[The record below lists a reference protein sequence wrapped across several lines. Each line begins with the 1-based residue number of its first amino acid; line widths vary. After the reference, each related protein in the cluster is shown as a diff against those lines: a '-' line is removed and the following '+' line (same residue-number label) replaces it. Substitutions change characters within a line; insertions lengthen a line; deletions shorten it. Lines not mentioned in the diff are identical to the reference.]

1 VCLHTPRTDV
11 SVDGEQ
17 ADAHDAVVKRRSV
30 QKLRVVVLPRDRSLA
45 PETVEMPASSPARG
59 YIAIGEDVFRYDLA
73 RGTAKQVIF
82 RLG

>member
-1 VCLHTPRTDV
+1 
-11 SVDGEQ
+11 
-17 ADAHDAVVKRRSV
+17 
-30 QKLRVVVLPRDRSLA
+30 
-45 PETVEMPASSPARG
+45 MPASSPARG